1 MNKAIREQLFELAE
15 ENYQKFSSALLP
27 NINNI
32 LGVRLPTLR
41 KLAKVISKD
50 DWRRF
55 ISMADSDYFEEVML
69 QGMVIGYAKADIEE
83 ILQYTTDF
91 IPKIDNWSVCD
102 SFCNGLKFTK
112 NNMESVWDFI
122 QPYLSSK
129 KEYEVRFAVVM
140 LLNFYINEEY
150 IDNVLKLLDN
160 AKHDGYY
167 AKMAVAWAVSICYV
181 KFPEPTMKYLKNNA
195 LDAFTYNKSLQKIT
209 ESLQVDKQA
218 KAIIKS
224 MKIIVKNNKAVY

>member
-1 MNKAIREQLFELAE
+1 MHKAIREQLFELAE

-41 KLAKVISKD
+41 KLAKVIAKD

-83 ILQYTTDF
+83 ILQYATDF

-140 LLNFYINEEY
+140 LLNFYIDEEY

-160 AKHDGYY
+160 VKHDGYY
-167 AKMAVAWAVSICYV
+167 VKMAVAWAVSICYV
-181 KFPEPTMKYLKNNA
+181 KFPEPTMKYLKNNS
-195 LDAFTYNKSLQKIT
+195 LEAFTYNKSLQKIT

-218 KAIIKS
+218 KIIIKS
-224 MKIIVKNNKAVY
+224 MKINVKNNKAD